1 MCLLS
6 TLVPLSAS
14 AHPLKLSASLIQHN
28 SKRKTLQMEC
38 KVFIDDFQL
47 SLSNSILK
55 GRDPNTVKRADR
67 AALIEQ
73 YFQKYYRVNHNGKA
87 LTWKLNAVQPM
98 YRENVLIIQFKE
110 IPIRLRKGSQ
120 LSIRNMIMF
129 EDFGSA
135 QTNRTVVRI
144 PSFNIDDGH
153 PSTIR
158 DHSISYTLDTQNK

>member
-1 MCLLS
+1 M
-6 TLVPLSAS
+6 PLSAS
-14 AHPLKLSASLIQHN
+14 AHPLKLSASLIQHD
-28 SKRKTLQMEC
+28 SKQKILQMEC

-73 YFQKYYRVNHNGKA
+73 YFQKYYRVKHNGKA
-87 LTWKLNAVQPM
+87 LTWKLNAVQPL
-98 YRENVLIIQFKE
+98 YRENVLIIQFKK
-110 IPIRLRKGSQ
+110 IPIRLRRGSK
-120 LSIRNMIMF
+120 LTIKNMVMF

-158 DHSISYTLDTQNK
+158 DHSISYTLGSPKK